1 MANHCDNDDR
11 YDNDYPCTMEARAA
25 LNVNVTLNGN
35 SAITTDG
42 ITVTARDGNY
52 IEDLLPVIPD
62 TPTFS
67 GAYERAGNYIVTVRK
82 AGYQDYVSNNISVA
96 RPLPRDSETTHGE
109 PDSRIVTN
117 ENSCDDRSFFMI
129 LGCLTC

>member
-42 ITVTARDGNY
+42 ITVTARDNY

-82 AGYQDYVSNNISVA
+82 AVTRIMSPTTLVW
-96 RPLPRDSETTHGE
+96 RDRCHVIR
-109 PDSRIVTN
+109 DNSR
-117 ENSCDDRSFFMI
+117 
-129 LGCLTC
+129 

>member
-1 MANHCDNDDR
+1 MRKLLLLLCFAPLLMANHCDNDDR

-96 RPLPRDSETTHGE
+96 R
-109 PDSRIVTN
+109 
-117 ENSCDDRSFFMI
+117 DRSHVI
-129 LGCLTC
+129 PRQLTVNLIPE